1 MRFESRRDRS
11 PNEVPR
17 ALVKRWPWAQWLQ
30 WHQWL
35 HRHRHRCHIDVMDV
49 AFLWPCFHTYF
60 PFASYLFHR
69 HLLLDT
75 KLFRIQVSMVFN
87 LASMVSPIPWKDYT
101 TTYLFDPVWPRYECI
116 HAVPDLRDRA
126 EKWQNIFRKVQ
137 QIEFSESPWW
147 VTVGNRR

>member
-87 LASMVSPIPWKDYT
+87 LASMVSPIFNGLDGFNFVSDSLKGLYN
-101 TTYLFDPVWPRYECI
+101 YLPLWSRLTKVWVHSCCAWPARSSGEVAE
-116 HAVPDLRDRA
+116 HLSQGPADR
-126 EKWQNIFRKVQ
+126 V
-137 QIEFSESPWW
+137 
-147 VTVGNRR
+147 